1 MRILFLHGSF
11 PGPFRLLAHAFG
23 AEPENT
29 VLFLSETGQKG
40 GLPGVRR
47 LRLAPPLSH
56 TSEDSAEREGVLRF
70 RRGARAGNA
79 MLGLRKDGF
88 APDLV
93 CASSSTGGS
102 FYVRDIFP
110 QAFYLVQADWF
121 YNQGES
127 YCFFNRGR
135 PRPPAD
141 FAPARVRNLWE
152 YNALGDA
159 DLAVIS
165 SNWQRDQYPAFLA
178 QRLRVLHSGVDTAFF
193 SPASVKGFVGG
204 GLDLADV
211 DELISFSGPL
221 HDTARGFAQFA
232 RCLPRLLEL
241 RPGCH
246 VLVAWPG
253 STRPSRAGEEARRR
267 NEEALLQCRE
277 ALPLSAEARAR
288 VHLLG
293 PCSLNEYRRMLRAST
308 VHVYLTAPYAL
319 STGILEAMA
328 CGVLVVG
335 SDTAPVREV
344 LRHGISGFLC
354 DFWDAQAMAETVAGV
369 AARAPRLSF
378 IGQEA
383 RRAVRQD
390 YDAAVQVERLK
401 NLVLERLAAHGG
413 TA

>member
-11 PGPFRLLAHAFG
+11 PGPFRLLAHSFG
-23 AEPENT
+23 AGQENT
-29 VLFLSETGQKG
+29 VLFLSETGHKG
-40 GLPGVRR
+40 GLP
-47 LRLAPPLSH
+47 
-56 TSEDSAEREGVLRF
+56 GVLRF

-93 CASSSTGGS
+93 CASSSAGGS
-102 FYVRDIFP
+102 LYVRDIFP
-110 QAFYLVQADWF
+110 EAFYLVQADWF

-127 YCFFNRGR
+127 HCFFNRGR

-165 SNWQRDQYPAFLA
+165 SEWQRGQYPEFLA

-193 SPASVKGFVGG
+193 SPAPVAGFAGG
-204 GLDLADV
+204 GLDLADA

-221 HDTARGFAQFA
+221 HDTARGFAQFV

-241 RPGCH
+241 RPACH
-246 VLVAWPG
+246 VLVAWPAPESHG
-253 STRPSRAGEEARRR
+253 GRSGEEARRR
-267 NEEALLQCRE
+267 EAEALCRCRE
-277 ALPLSAEARAR
+277 DLPLPPEARAR

-293 PCSLNEYRRMLRAST
+293 PCPLNEYRRMLRAST

-328 CGVLVVG
+328 CGGLVVG
-335 SDTAPVREV
+335 SDGVN
-344 LRHGISGFLC
+344 GFLC
-354 DFWDAQAMAETVAGV
+354 DFWDARAMAETVAGV
-369 AARAPRLSF
+369 AARAPRLAF

-383 RRAVRQD
+383 RSAVRRD
-390 YDAAVQVERLK
+390 YDAAAQVERLRSV
-401 NLVLERLAAHGG
+401 VLESMAARNG